1 MDKYSEILSAWQN
14 LKIQNAAELEAALNG
29 YVIQFAYHSGKI
41 ENPNITYND
50 TREIF
55 DRDGVTNFTGD
66 VRTIFEIRNAK
77 DASDF
82 VLDAFECREPLSQE
96 LIIQEA

>member
-1 MDKYSEILSAWQN
+1 MDKYSEILFAWQN
-14 LKIQNAAELEAALNG
+14 LNIQNAAELEAALNG

-77 DASDF
+77 DASNM
-82 VLDAFECREPLSQE
+82 LLQAL
-96 LIIQEA
+96 

>member
-1 MDKYSEILSAWQN
+1 MDKHKEILSAWQN
-14 LKIQNAAELEAALNG
+14 LDIKNAAELEAALNG
-29 YVIQFAYHSGKI
+29 YIIQFAYHSGKI

-77 DASDF
+77 DASNLLF
-82 VLDAFECREPLSQE
+82 EAFDRKDPLTPEFILQ
-96 LIIQEA
+96 LH